1 MNYSEIKDRCVSWI
15 RDWFDR
21 NGKDC
26 CAVLGMS
33 GGKDST
39 VAAALCAEALG
50 RDRVVGVAMPAEGQS
65 LNDADEICRWL
76 GIRYVCVPI
85 GDIINSFSILASCKV
100 SAQGAE
106 YIGTNAPVAETLQ
119 SAEAEYIR
127 TNAPVAETLQSA
139 EAEYIRANAPF
150 AETLQ
155 SAETQGPELSGCRPS
170 VMGALSQKI
179 FAPGTEGLH
188 PEQTEAVTL
197 SKQAEQ
203 NIPPRVRMTVLYA
216 VSQSL
221 NGRVVNTCN
230 LSEDWVGYATRW
242 GDSVGD
248 FSPLGGLVVQEIR
261 GIGHA
266 LGIPS
271 KWVDK
276 TPDDGLPHSCSDEQK
291 FGFTYEVL
299 DRYIRTGE
307 CDDAAVKE
315 KIDGMHRRNLF
326 KLSMPESFNPW
337 GK

>member
-1 MNYSEIKDRCVSWI
+1 MDYSEIKNRCVSWI

-170 VMGALSQKI
+170 VMAALSRNI

-261 GIGHA
+261 GIGHE